1 MYGDRLR
8 HVTKITPEGDQVTLT
23 LDTPYDNL
31 PVLLDI
37 PIVRSGDV
45 EAEGTPGHRPLRHG
59 RRGTALNRRRDW
71 WSEYPPA
78 VEFDTI
84 ALSQTSTPSEIR
96 DQFEF
101 GQTDLVCRGP
111 GLCRLRGVPLR
122 L

>member
-1 MYGDRLR
+1 M
-8 HVTKITPEGDQVTLT
+8 TLT

-45 EAEGTPGHRPLRHG
+45 EAKEPLGTGPYAMDAG
-59 RRGTALNRRRDW
+59 GTALNRRRDW

-84 ALSQTSTPSEIR
+84 ALSQTSTPLQNFLILSR
-96 DQFEF
+96 SS
-101 GQTDLVCRGP
+101 
-111 GLCRLRGVPLR
+111 GL
-122 L
+122 